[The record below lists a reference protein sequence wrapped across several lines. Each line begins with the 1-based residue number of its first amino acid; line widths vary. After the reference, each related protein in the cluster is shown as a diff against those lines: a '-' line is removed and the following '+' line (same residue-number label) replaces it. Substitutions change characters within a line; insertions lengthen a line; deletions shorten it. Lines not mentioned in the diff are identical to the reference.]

1 MTTMTDSEALAVLDL
16 HIAAMAAGKQKVPCS
31 ALKFYE
37 ESRSK
42 FYAARAHIAKAL
54 RDAER
59 YRWIVESNEI
69 PDSVNYAIF
78 MSDKGVADAAID
90 AAMKDGHA

>member
-1 MTTMTDSEALAVLDL
+1 MTTMTDSEVLAVLDDA
-16 HIAAMAAGKQKVPCS
+16 ISDAIEDQQPIVE
-31 ALKFYE
+31 ALQQ
-37 ESRSK
+37 
-42 FYAARAHIAKAL
+42 ARAHIAEAL

-90 AAMKDGHA
+90 AAMKDDHA